1 MILIF
6 YCLRITL
13 LNYPALVVE
22 KIKCWNDVCI
32 LICSLI
38 ECYENEQVCLRMRIN
53 DVRMAQVC
61 GYDVTE

>member
-13 LNYPALVVE
+13 NSPALVVE
-22 KIKCWNDVCI
+22 KFKCWNDVCI

-38 ECYENEQVCLRMRIN
+38 ECYENGMVCMRIN
-53 DVRMAQVC
+53 VRMFQVF
-61 GYDVTE
+61 GIVNEDT

>member
-1 MILIF
+1 VILIF

-38 ECYENEQVCLRMRIN
+38 ECYENGMVCLRIN

-61 GYDVTE
+61 GIVTE